1 MNDIEN
7 DLLKIMC
14 TGLGEGN
21 SNIGKLS
28 SQLAASYPE
37 RAIDDIKKEIVEVL
51 RELVASGQMQ
61 IITNGWEIG
70 YEFFYI
76 CSKRL

>member
-1 MNDIEN
+1 MNDIES
-7 DLLKIMC
+7 LILKSLC

-21 SNIGKLS
+21 SNIDKLTKHLSEQFPGKDAKEL
-28 SQLAASYPE
+28 
-37 RAIDDIKKEIVEVL
+37 KKEIIDKL
-51 RELVASGQMQ
+51 GELVASGQMQ

>member
-1 MNDIEN
+1 MNDIES
-7 DLLKIMC
+7 LILKSLC

-21 SNIGKLS
+21 SNIDKLTK
-28 SQLAASYPE
+28 QLTEQFPE
-37 RAIDDIKKEIVEVL
+37 KDVKELKKVIIENL
-51 RELVASGQMQ
+51 GELVDSGQIQ

>member
-1 MNDIEN
+1 MNDIESLILK
-7 DLLKIMC
+7 LLC

-21 SNIGKLS
+21 SNIDKLTK
-28 SQLAASYPE
+28 QLTGQFPE
-37 RAIDDIKKEIVEVL
+37 KDVKELKKVIIENL
-51 RELVASGQMQ
+51 GELVDSGQIQ

>member
-1 MNDIEN
+1 MNDVESLI
-7 DLLKIMC
+7 LKSLC

-21 SNIGKLS
+21 SNIDKLTK
-28 SQLAASYPE
+28 QLTEYFPE
-37 RAIDDIKKEIVEVL
+37 RDTKELKKEIIEKLGEMVS
-51 RELVASGQMQ
+51 SGQMQ